1 MVAHKL
7 REVLLIIGTIKPIPV
22 RRNVLLHVVR
32 YREVTEQKE
41 RYRTEVRL
49 REVTIEVYNQ
59 NARLPQERA
68 TVP

>member
-22 RRNVLLHVVR
+22 QRNVLLHVVR